1 MWYTIIVYTYIRV
14 HFIYIV
20 AFILIVHCS
29 FLVYSVRCI
38 EMREI
43 QTVKDHV

>member
-20 AFILIVHCS
+20 AFILIVHC
-29 FLVYSVRCI
+29 FFFVYSVRYV

-43 QTVKDHV
+43 